1 MDLFKNLPPSN
12 STCNNHLSEIDF
24 SKLAVSLDLLSI
36 SLSQG
41 TPIPIGGRGNHMK
54 NPDRTRSVSLC
65 SNLSFSDHQTYSSG
79 SDSDNNELLDI
90 EQPKLPTAQ
99 QEALENLIKV
109 SESDFFSKQCQFSLQ
124 NVKNCS
130 QLLKNKI
137 FYHLHQGFEC
147 HALSNKASRP
157 C

>member
-1 MDLFKNLPPSN
+1 M
-12 STCNNHLSEIDF
+12 SEIDF

-109 SESDFFSKQCQFSLQ
+109 SESGFFSKQCQFSLQ

-130 QLLKNKI
+130 QLLEKNKN

-147 HALSNKASRP
+147 HALSNKAFKALLVN
-157 C
+157 CEAFLLVNLDQA